1 MVPVKMV
8 MSKKILKVRRGTKVK
23 KVAEMMR
30 DKQVGSVLVSDGT
43 NSYAGI
49 VTDAD
54 VVRRLVAE
62 GLDPETTPVEKVMTT
77 PLLAIEADRSVVD
90 ANDIMDQEHIR
101 HLGVIE
107 NGKIIGVLSV
117 RDLLR
122 HVYGGWGFV

>member
-8 MSKKILKVRRGTKVK
+8 MSKKVLKVKRGVKIK

-30 DKQVGSVLVSDGT
+30 DKRVGSVLVSDG

-54 VVRRLVAE
+54 VVRRVVAE
-62 GLDPETTPVEKVMTT
+62 GLDPNTTPVEKVMTT
-77 PLLAIEADRSVVD
+77 PLLAIESDRSVVD

-107 NGKIIGVLSV
+107 NGKIIGVISV

>member
-1 MVPVKMV
+1 MVPVKLV
-8 MSKKILKVRRGTKVK
+8 MTKKVLKVKPGTKVK
-23 KVAEMMR
+23 KVAEMMES
-30 DKQVGSVLVSDGT
+30 KGVGSVLIADEEG
-43 NSYAGI
+43 YAGI
-49 VTDAD
+49 ITDAD
-54 VVRRLVAE
+54 IVRRVVAE

-90 ANDIMDQEHIR
+90 ANDIMDQERIR

-107 NGKIIGVLSV
+107 HGKIIGVISV

>member
-1 MVPVKMV
+1 MVPVKLV
-8 MSKKILKVRRGTKVK
+8 MQKKILKVRTGTSVK

-30 DKQVGSVLVSDGT
+30 DQQIGSVLVADKKGYT
-43 NSYAGI
+43 GI

-54 VVRRLVAE
+54 IVRRVTAE
-62 GLDPETTPVEKVMTT
+62 GLDPKTTPVEKVMTA
-77 PLLAIEADRSVVD
+77 PLLAIESTRSVVD
-90 ANDIMDQEHIR
+90 ANDIMDQEHVR

-107 NGKIIGVLSV
+107 KGKIIGVISV

>member
-8 MSKKILKVRRGTKVK
+8 MSKKILKVKRGTKIK
-23 KVAEMMR
+23 KVSELMR
-30 DKQVGSVLVSDGT
+30 DKHVGSILVSDG

-54 VVRRLVAE
+54 VVRRVVAE
-62 GLDPETTPVEKVMTT
+62 GLDPNTTPVEKVMTS
-77 PLLAIEADRSVVD
+77 PLLAIESTRSVVD